1 MTDVIA
7 PNVVAAPAI
16 PLSLHGRTAIVT
28 GAASG
33 IGRAITVAFV
43 RAGAQVVSADI
54 DEAGVHATAELTD
67 DPDRVLPFRADVSS
81 ETEMKALVDA
91 TIARFGR
98 LTTLVNNAA
107 VSLPGTVVET
117 SLQDFDRSF
126 AVNVRAAFVAC
137 QLAIPHMLSAG
148 GGSIINMGS
157 VNSLVAERMLSSY
170 CVSKGALLMLTKS
183 VALDF
188 AEAGV
193 RCNCICPGW
202 VDTPINLAHA
212 ERLGGLDAVRAS
224 LPQWQP
230 LGREGRPAEIAN
242 VAAFLAS
249 DLSSFMTGSAVVVDG
264 GMTAA

>member
-1 MTDVIA
+1 
-7 PNVVAAPAI
+7 
-16 PLSLHGRTAIVT
+16 
-28 GAASG
+28 
-33 IGRAITVAFV
+33 
-43 RAGAQVVSADI
+43 
-54 DEAGVHATAELTD
+54 
-67 DPDRVLPFRADVSS
+67 LPFRADVSS
-81 ETEMKALVDA
+81 ETELAALVDA
-91 TIARFGR
+91 TLARFGQ

-117 SLQDFDRSF
+117 SVLDFDRSF

-137 QLAIPHMLSAG
+137 QLAIPHMIEAG

-157 VNSLVAERMLSSY
+157 VNSLVAEKMLSSY

-188 AEAGV
+188 ADAGV

-212 ERLGGLDAVRAS
+212 ERLGGLEAVRAT

-242 VAAFLAS
+242 VAAFLAC

-264 GMTAA
+264 GMTAG

>member
-1 MTDVIA
+1 MTDV
-7 PNVVAAPAI
+7 VAGIPISTSSI
-16 PLSLHGRTAIVT
+16 PLSLQGRTAIVT

-33 IGRAITVAFV
+33 IGRAITATFV
-43 RAGAQVVSADI
+43 RAGAQVVSVDI
-54 DEAGVHATAELTD
+54 DEAGVHATAALTD

-81 ETEMKALVDA
+81 ETEMAALIDA
-91 TIARFGR
+91 ALSRFGS

-117 SLQDFDRSF
+117 PIHDFDRSF

-137 QLAIPHMLSAG
+137 QLTIPHMIEAG

-157 VNSLVAERMLSSY
+157 VNSMVAERMLSSY

-188 AEAGV
+188 ADVGV

-212 ERLGGLDAVRAS
+212 ERLGGIEAVRAS

-230 LGREGRPAEIAN
+230 LGREGRPGEIAN

>member
-1 MTDVIA
+1 MTDVIE
-7 PNVVAAPAI
+7 PRVVAAPSI
-16 PLSLHGRTAIVT
+16 PLTLQGKTAIVT

-43 RAGAQVVSADI
+43 RAGAQVVAADI
-54 DEAGVHATAELTD
+54 DEAGVNATAQLTD
-67 DPDRVLPFRADVSS
+67 DPERVLPFRADVSS
-81 ETEMKALVDA
+81 ESEMGALVES
-91 TIARFGR
+91 TIARFGHV
-98 LTTLVNNAA
+98 TTLVNNAA

-137 QLAIPHMLSAG
+137 QLTIPHMLHGG

-188 AEAGV
+188 ADSGV

-212 ERLGGLDAVRAS
+212 ERLGGLDAVRAT
-224 LPQWQP
+224 LPNWQP
-230 LGREGRPAEIAN
+230 MGREGRPSEIAN

-249 DLSSFMTGSAVVVDG
+249 ELSSFMTGSAVVVDG
-264 GMTAA
+264 GMTVA